1 MPTFTI
7 PGKPFA
13 WKRPRFNR
21 KSGATFSDAPQEAY
35 FSTVGSIAARHVNG
49 PIDGPVR
56 LVIAATFAM
65 PKSWSKKKRAAMAG
79 RPHTQKPDL
88 SNIVKAVEDAGNR
101 ILFLDDAQIAMG
113 AQSKVW
119 GEVDQT
125 VVTVEALDAA

>member
-21 KSGATFSDAPQEAY
+21 RTGSTYNDATQDAY
-35 FSTVGSIAARHVNG
+35 YSTVGSIAARTVSG
-49 PIDGPVR
+49 PIEGPVR

-88 SNIVKAVEDAGNR
+88 SNIVKAVEDGANR
-101 ILFLDDAQIAMG
+101 ILYRDDSQIAAG
-113 AQSKVW
+113 GQSKVW
-119 GEVDQT
+119 GDIDQT
-125 VVTVEALDAA
+125 VVTVEAL